1 MALLIKNGTVVTAE
15 KAFPADVLVE
25 GETIREIR
33 PGIPPAPAWDC
44 ALAVPMARVAIVP
57 MPSVRRP
64 IFIASLLI
72 PRSCGRDFREA

>member
-33 PGIPPAPAWDC
+33 P
-44 ALAVPMARVAIVP
+44 
-57 MPSVRRP
+57 
-64 IFIASLLI
+64 
-72 PRSCGRDFREA
+72 